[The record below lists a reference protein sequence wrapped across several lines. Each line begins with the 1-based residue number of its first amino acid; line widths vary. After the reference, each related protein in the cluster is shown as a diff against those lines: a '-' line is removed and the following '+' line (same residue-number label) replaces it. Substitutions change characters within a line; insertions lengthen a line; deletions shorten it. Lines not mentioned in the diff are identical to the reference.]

1 MVTGIE
7 KATGIGSRRAHR
19 IYIVFA
25 LDGFESEAVGEAL
38 GAGELADG
46 DYAAALE
53 GMVRRELSKIKESEN
68 IPKGLDIAT
77 ASLSAS
83 FA

>member
-1 MVTGIE
+1 MG
-7 KATGIGSRRAHR
+7 RRAHR
-19 IYIVFA
+19 IDVVLA
-25 LDGFESEAVGEAL
+25 LDRVENEVIGEAL
-38 GAGELADG
+38 GAGELANG

-68 IPKGLDIAT
+68 VPKGSDIAT

>member
-1 MVTGIE
+1 MG
-7 KATGIGSRRAHR
+7 RRAHR
-19 IYIVFA
+19 IDVVLA
-25 LDGFESEAVGEAL
+25 LDRVENEVIGEAF
-38 GAGELADG
+38 GAGELANG

-68 IPKGLDIAT
+68 VPKGSDIAT